1 MAPLTLTSTYTSNET
16 SVSNIFLDTYMPS
29 ANGEF
34 VKVYLYLLRM
44 FSDPKHAPAT
54 LADVADTLNH
64 TEGDV
69 IRALKYWEKMG
80 LLKVG
85 YTADYPTNIT
95 LLPIENNAAYDNV
108 YASTADVYPV
118 AGKPDITGNT
128 TTAVKISVPK
138 PSTPTKETSPET
150 KEELRQILFVAEQLL
165 GKTLTTTDTNTI
177 LYIYNE
183 LNFSEELLEYLLEYC
198 VSNEKRSLR
207 YIEKVA
213 ISWHEE
219 GITTVNAAKN
229 HHEIHSK
236 NIYSIMKAFGLDDRK
251 PGKSELDFISKW
263 YDHYGF
269 EREVII
275 EACNRTIQAL
285 HKPSF
290 EYTDT
295 ILANW
300 KKNNVHT
307 VSDLEAVD
315 ANKPK
320 KFYINTDS
328 QQNIKTVSAK
338 PVNNRF
344 NNFSQRTYDFTAIEK
359 KLVGKKD
366 K

>member
-16 SVSNIFLDTYMPS
+16 SISNIFLDTYMPS

-80 LLKVG
+80 LLTLG
-85 YTADYPTNIT
+85 YTGDYPTNIT
-95 LLPIENNAAYDNV
+95 LLPIENNAVYDG
-108 YASTADVYPV
+108 ADTPSSDCVLRESSPTIEHSY
-118 AGKPDITGNT
+118 
-128 TTAVKISVPK
+128 VPAK
-138 PSTPTKETSPET
+138 ASPEA

-177 LYIYNE
+177 IYIYNE

-251 PGKSELDFISKW
+251 PGKPELDFISKW
-263 YDHYGF
+263 YDKYGF
-269 EREVII
+269 ERDVIV

-290 EYTDT
+290 EYADT

-307 VSDLEAVD
+307 LSDLEAID

-328 QQNIKTVSAK
+328 QTNAKNVAAK
-338 PVNNRF
+338 PVTNRF
-344 NNFSQRTYDFTAIEK
+344 NNFTQRTYDFTAIEK

-366 K
+366 N